1 MTTTKLCQ
9 KLIVN
14 REMALFIL
22 ERNYATPVTVTSIKC
37 SEFSE
42 KMVVIK
48 FHGQSLFCYD

>member
-14 REMALFIL
+14 REMTLFIL
-22 ERNYATPVTVTSIKC
+22 ERNSATPVTSIKC

-42 KMVVIK
+42 KMVAIK
-48 FHGQSLFCYD
+48 FHGQSLL